1 VQWSSVATVLGAGA
15 VALVMLWVAI
25 RGRVWAWIPF
35 VLALGV
41 AVREVRHLQRA
52 ARPADAGFDEER
64 RGDGRRRR
72 GRRRPE

>member
-1 VQWSSVATVLGAGA
+1 MRRVQWSSVATVVGAGV

-25 RGRVWAWIPF
+25 RGRAWALVPF

-52 ARPADAGFDEER
+52 ARPPVGFDETP
-64 RGDGRRRR
+64 R
-72 GRRRPE
+72 GRRRSG